1 MKYAQIVT
9 SRGGIVGHSGCYD
22 ALIVLIF
29 LLEGYHVTLSE
40 MMSISLLLEGQM
52 LDIESV
58 IFSECTHILVRR
70 ISCYFE

>member
-29 LLEGYHVTLSE
+29 LLEGYDVTLSE
-40 MMSISLLLEGQM
+40 MMSKCLLVEG
-52 LDIESV
+52 
-58 IFSECTHILVRR
+58 R
-70 ISCYFE
+70 